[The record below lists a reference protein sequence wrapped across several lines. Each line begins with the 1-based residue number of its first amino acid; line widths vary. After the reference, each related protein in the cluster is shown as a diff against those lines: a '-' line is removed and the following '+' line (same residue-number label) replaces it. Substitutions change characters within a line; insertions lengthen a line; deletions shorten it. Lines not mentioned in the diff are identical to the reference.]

1 MKHNFLERLKDEI
14 IVFDGAMGTEL
25 PPNLGRCPEE
35 LNLIHP
41 EVVANVHSSYVEAG
55 ADVITANTFGGN
67 RLKLKENG
75 LEDKLEE
82 INTRG
87 IEIAREVTG
96 GKAFVAASVGP
107 TGKLL
112 EPLGEFTFD
121 QFYDV
126 YQEQIKVL
134 AQAGADIIILETMLD
149 IQEAKI
155 ALLAVKENCNL
166 PVICSLTF
174 TEEGRMVTGS
184 DPLIAATILEPLKPD
199 VLGANCSLGP
209 KGLMNV
215 MKEFA
220 SATSLP
226 LIVRPNAGLP
236 RMVKGKTVYPAT
248 PDYMAKYALKFV
260 NLGINIV
267 GSCCGSGPEHTK
279 AIVELVGD
287 REPKERKVIP
297 KTRLASR
304 TKVVFFDKR
313 PIIIGER
320 INPTGKK
327 ALQEELRNG
336 RFSLVRGEARKQE
349 GEGARI
355 LDINV
360 SGEGIDEA
368 RTIRKA
374 VLVIEKMVDLPL
386 SIDSPN
392 PEVIEKAL
400 KVVGGKALINSV
412 NGKEESL
419 KVILPLAKRF
429 GAAIIG
435 LTLDEEG
442 IPKTVQKRLRI
453 AKKII
458 DRAVKV
464 GISKE
469 DIFIDTLALTVAS
482 QQEQVLESLKALRL
496 IKKELGVKT
505 ILGISNISFG
515 LPNRPL
521 LNATFYHLAKTYG
534 LDAAIINPR
543 DAKLKSSS
551 LALKVLKGEDKG
563 AKEYIK
569 AQKGIIE
576 EEIKPKEEAD
586 IRAQLSGAIIDGN
599 KEDILRLAEE
609 ALKEGLKPL
618 EIIDEILIP
627 AITLVGERYNEG
639 TYFLPQLISSAEVMK
654 LACERLSKEME
665 KPACRPV
672 CRRGRRGRETLP
684 TQRKIVMATVEGDI
698 HDIGKNIVSLLL
710 SSHGFQVVDLGK
722 DVKKERIIHEAV
734 SQKVD
739 LIGLS
744 ALMTTT
750 IGRMK
755 EISDELKR
763 RRINIPTLVGGAVV
777 TSQYA
782 KRIGATYAK
791 DAIEA
796 VKKAK
801 ELVKKGIGGS
811 GGKQ

>member
-1 MKHNFLERLKDEI
+1 MRNSFLERLKNEI
-14 IVFDGAMGTEL
+14 LVFDGAMGTEL

-41 EVVANVHSSYVEAG
+41 EVVAKVYSSYVKAG
-55 ADVITANTFGGN
+55 ANVITTNTFGGN

-75 LEDKLEE
+75 LENKLEE
-82 INTRG
+82 INTKG
-87 IEIAREVTG
+87 VEIAKEATG
-96 GKAFVAASVGP
+96 EKAFVAASVGP

-126 YQEQIKVL
+126 YREQIRVL

-155 ALLAVKENCNL
+155 ALIAAKENCDL

-174 TEEGRMVTGS
+174 SEEGRMVTGS

-209 KGLMNV
+209 KGLMKV

-220 SATSLP
+220 SATNLP
-226 LIVRPNAGLP
+226 LIVEPNAGLP
-236 RMVKGKTVYPAT
+236 RMVQGKTIYPAS
-248 PDYMAKYALKFV
+248 PDYMAKYALRFV
-260 NLGINIV
+260 NLGVNII
-267 GSCCGSGPEHTK
+267 GNCCGSGPEHTK
-279 AIVELVGD
+279 AIISKVKS
-287 REPKERKVIP
+287 RKPKKRKVIP
-297 KTRLASR
+297 RMHLASR
-304 TKVVFFDKR
+304 TKMASFDKR
-313 PIIIGER
+313 PVIIGER

-327 ALQEELRNG
+327 ALQEELRND
-336 RFSLVRGEARKQE
+336 RFSLVRKEAKKQHE
-349 GEGARI
+349 EGAKI

-374 VLVIEKMVDLPL
+374 ILVIEKMVDLPL

-392 PEVIEKAL
+392 PEAIEKAL

-419 KVILPLAKRF
+419 KIILPLAKRF

-442 IPKTVQKRLRI
+442 IPKTAEKRFEI
-453 AKKII
+453 AKKIVE
-458 DRAVKV
+458 RAVNA

-469 DIFIDTLALTVAS
+469 DIFIDTLTLTVAS
-482 QQEQVLESLKALRL
+482 QQNQVLESLKALKLVKR
-496 IKKELGVKT
+496 ELGVKT
-505 ILGISNISFG
+505 ILGVSNISFG

-521 LNATFYHLAKTYG
+521 LNATFYHLAKSYG

-543 DAKLKSSS
+543 DTKLKSSS
-551 LALKVLKGEDKG
+551 LALKVLNGEDKG
-563 AKEYIK
+563 AKEYAK
-569 AQKGIIE
+569 VKKGF
-576 EEIKPKEEAD
+576 AD
-586 IRAQLSGAIIDGN
+586 LGMSAKILPHPIRAQLKGAIIEGD
-599 KEDILRLAEE
+599 KEGILELIDE
-609 ALKEGLKPL
+609 ALKKGFRPLK
-618 EIIDEILIP
+618 IIDEILTP
-627 AITLVGERYNEG
+627 AITLVGEKYNEG
-639 TYFLPQLISSAEVMK
+639 IYFLPQLISSAEVMK
-654 LACERLSKEME
+654 LACKRLSKKMKKETISTQ
-665 KPACRPV
+665 
-672 CRRGRRGRETLP
+672 GR
-684 TQRKIVMATVEGDI
+684 IVMATVEGDI

-722 DVKKERIIHEAV
+722 DVKKEKIIQEAL
-734 SQKVD
+734 SQKAD

-750 IGRMK
+750 MGRME
-755 EISDELKR
+755 EISDKLKR

-782 KRIGATYAK
+782 KKIGATYAK

-801 ELVKKGIGGS
+801 ELVKKGTVGS
-811 GGKQ
+811 RGKQ

>member
-1 MKHNFLERLKDEI
+1 MKRNFLERLKDEI
-14 IVFDGAMGTEL
+14 LVFDGAMGTEL
-25 PPNLGRCPEE
+25 PSNLGKCPEE

-41 EVVANVHSSYVEAG
+41 EVVAKVHSSYVEAG
-55 ADVITANTFGGN
+55 ADVITTNTFGGN

-75 LEDKLEE
+75 LADRLEE
-82 INTRG
+82 INAQG
-87 IEIAREVTG
+87 IEIAKEVAG
-96 GKAFVAASVGP
+96 EKAFIAASVGP

-126 YQEQIKVL
+126 YREQIKAL
-134 AQAGADIIILETMLD
+134 AKAGADIIILETMLD

-209 KGLMNV
+209 KGLMKV
-215 MKEFA
+215 MREFA
-220 SATSLP
+220 SLTDLP
-226 LIVRPNAGLP
+226 LIVEPNAGLP
-236 RMVKGKTVYPAT
+236 RMVQGKTVYSAT
-248 PDYMAKYALKFV
+248 PNYMAKYALEFV
-260 NLGINIV
+260 ALGVNIV

-279 AIVELVGD
+279 AIVKLVGD

-304 TKVVFFDKR
+304 TKVVSFDKE
-313 PIIIGER
+313 PVIVGER

-327 ALQEELRNG
+327 ALQKELRND
-336 RFSLVRGEARKQE
+336 RFSLVRKEAKKQE

-374 VLVIEKMVDLPL
+374 ILVIEKMIDLPL

-392 PEVIEKAL
+392 PEAIEKAL

-442 IPKTVQKRLRI
+442 IPKTVQKRLQI

-469 DIFIDTLALTVAS
+469 DIFIDTLTLTVAS
-482 QQEQVLESLKALRL
+482 QQDQALESLKALKLVKR
-496 IKKELGVKT
+496 ELGVKT
-505 ILGISNISFG
+505 ILGVSNISFG
-515 LPNRPL
+515 LPNRSL
-521 LNATFYHLAKTYG
+521 LNATFYHLAKRYG

-543 DAKLKSSS
+543 DVNLKSSS
-551 LALKVLKGEDKG
+551 LTMKVLKGEDRG

-569 AQKGIIE
+569 AQKGVIE
-576 EEIKPKEEAD
+576 EEIKPREEANV
-586 IRAQLSGAIIDGN
+586 RVKLSGAIIDGN
-599 KEDILRLAEE
+599 KEDILRLAEQ
-609 ALKEGLKPL
+609 ALKEGLRPL
-618 EIIDEILIP
+618 KIIDEILTP
-627 AITLVGERYNEG
+627 AITLVGERYDEG

-654 LACERLSKEME
+654 LACVRLSKELKKE
-665 KPACRPV
+665 TIPARK
-672 CRRGRRGRETLP
+672 
-684 TQRKIVMATVEGDI
+684 KIVMATVEGDI

-710 SSHGFQVVDLGK
+710 SNHGFKVIDLGK
-722 DVKKERIIHEAV
+722 GVKKEKIIQEAV
-734 SQKVD
+734 SQKAD

-750 IGRMK
+750 MGRMK

-777 TSQYA
+777 TNQYA
-782 KRIGATYAK
+782 KRIGATYAN

-801 ELVKKGIGGS
+801 ELTKEKE
-811 GGKQ
+811 

>member
-1 MKHNFLERLKDEI
+1 MQNSFLERLKNEI
-14 IVFDGAMGTEL
+14 LVFDGAMGTEL

-35 LNLIHP
+35 LNLTHP
-41 EVVANVHSSYVEAG
+41 KVIAKIHSSYVKAG
-55 ADVITANTFGGN
+55 ADIVTTNTFGGN

-75 LEDKLEE
+75 LEDRLEK

-87 IEIAREVTG
+87 IEIAREATG
-96 GKAFVAASVGP
+96 EKAFVAASVGP

-112 EPLGEFTFD
+112 EPLGAFTFD

-126 YQEQIKVL
+126 YQEQIEVL
-134 AQAGADIIILETMLD
+134 AKAGADIIILETMLD

-155 ALLAVKENCNL
+155 ALLAAKESCNL

-174 TEEGRMVTGS
+174 TSEGRMVTGS
-184 DPLIAATILEPLKPD
+184 DPLIAATILEPLRPD

-209 KGLMNV
+209 KGLMKV
-215 MKEFA
+215 MREFA
-220 SATSLP
+220 SATNL
-226 LIVRPNAGLP
+226 LLMVQPNAGLP
-236 RMVKGKTVYPAT
+236 RMVKGKTVYSAS
-248 PDYMAKYALKFV
+248 PDYMAKYALRFV
-260 NLGINIV
+260 NLGVNIV
-267 GSCCGSGPEHTK
+267 GSCCGSGPEHIK
-279 AIVELVGD
+279 AIVS
-287 REPKERKVIP
+287 KVKDKRP
-297 KTRLASR
+297 EKKKVKSMTHLASR
-304 TKVVFFDKR
+304 TKAVSLSKR

-327 ALQEELRNG
+327 ALQEELRND
-336 RFSLVRGEARKQE
+336 RFSLIREEARKQE
-349 GEGARI
+349 EEGARI

-360 SGEGIDEA
+360 IGEGIDEA
-368 RTIRKA
+368 RTIKKA

-392 PEVIEKAL
+392 PEAIEKAL
-400 KVVGGKALINSV
+400 KVIGGKALINSV

-435 LTLDEEG
+435 LTLDEKG
-442 IPKTVQKRLRI
+442 IPKTVQKRLQI

-458 DRAVKV
+458 NRAVKI

-469 DIFIDTLALTVAS
+469 DIFIDTLTLTVAS
-482 QQEQVLESLKALRL
+482 QQDQVLESLEALRL
-496 IKKELGVKT
+496 IKKGLGVKT

-521 LNATFYHLAKTYG
+521 LNATFYHLAKRYG

-543 DAKLKSSS
+543 DVKLKSSS
-551 LALKVLKGEDKG
+551 LAMKVLKGEDRG
-563 AKEYIK
+563 AKEYIRT
-569 AQKGIIE
+569 QRRVVEQEIRPKGV
-576 EEIKPKEEAD
+576 D
-586 IRAQLSGAIIDGN
+586 IRAQLKEAIIDGDREGILELIEEML
-599 KEDILRLAEE
+599 KED
-609 ALKEGLKPL
+609 LKPL
-618 EIIDEILIP
+618 GIVDEILIP

-639 TYFLPQLISSAEVMK
+639 IYFLPQLISSAEVMK
-654 LACERLSKEME
+654 LACKRLSKEM
-665 KPACRPV
+665 K
-672 CRRGRRGRETLP
+672 RETLSV
-684 TQRKIVMATVEGDI
+684 QGKIVMATVEGDI

-710 SSHGFQVVDLGK
+710 SNHGFQVIDLGK
-722 DVKKERIIHEAV
+722 DVKREKILQEAL
-734 SQKVD
+734 SQKAD

-750 IGRMK
+750 MGRMK
-755 EISDELKR
+755 EIGDELKR
-763 RRINIPTLVGGAVV
+763 RRIDIPTLVGGAVV
-777 TSQYA
+777 TNQYA

-801 ELVKKGIGGS
+801 ELIKARVSRK
-811 GGKQ
+811 

>member
-1 MKHNFLERLKDEI
+1 VKKPFLERLKDEI

-35 LNLIHP
+35 LNLTHP
-41 EVVANVHSSYVEAG
+41 EVVAKVHSSYVEAG
-55 ADVITANTFGGN
+55 ADVITTNSFGGN
-67 RLKLKENG
+67 RLKLKESG
-75 LEDKLEE
+75 LEDRLEE
-82 INTRG
+82 VNTKG
-87 IEIAREVTG
+87 IEIAKEVVG
-96 GKAFVAASVGP
+96 EKALVAASVGP

-126 YQEQIKVL
+126 YQEQIKIL

-155 ALLAVKENCNL
+155 ALLAAKESCDL
-166 PVICSLTF
+166 PIISSLTF

-184 DPLIAATILEPLKPD
+184 DPLIATTILEPLKPD

-209 KGLMNV
+209 RGLMKV
-215 MKEFA
+215 MSKFA
-220 SATSLP
+220 SATDLS
-226 LIVRPNAGLP
+226 LIVEPNAGLP
-236 RMVKGKTVYPAT
+236 KMVQGKTVYPAS
-248 PDYMAKYALKFV
+248 PDYMAKYALEFV

-279 AIVELVGD
+279 AIVKLVGD
-287 REPKERKVIP
+287 REPKERKIMP
-297 KTRLASR
+297 ETRLASR
-304 TKVVFFDKR
+304 TKVVSFDKK
-313 PIIIGER
+313 PVIIGER

-327 ALQEELRNG
+327 ALRKELRNDK
-336 RFSLVRGEARKQE
+336 FSLVREEAKKQE
-349 GEGARI
+349 EEGAKI

-360 SGEGIDEA
+360 SEEEIDEA
-368 RTIRKA
+368 RVFRKA
-374 VLVIEKMVDLPL
+374 ILVIEKTTDLPL

-392 PEVIEKAL
+392 PEAIEKAL
-400 KVVGGKALINSV
+400 KVTGGKALINSV

-419 KVILPLAKRF
+419 KTILPLAKRF

-442 IPKTVQKRLRI
+442 IPKTVEKRLEI

-469 DIFIDTLALTVAS
+469 DIFIDTLTLTVAS
-482 QQEQVLESLKALRL
+482 QQEQVMESLEALKL
-496 IKKELGVKT
+496 IKEELGVKT

-521 LNATFYHLAKTYG
+521 LNATFLHLAEEYG
-534 LDAAIINPR
+534 LDAAIMNPK
-543 DAKLKSSS
+543 DANLKSSS

-563 AKEYIK
+563 AKRYIRV
-569 AQKGIIE
+569 QRGVVE
-576 EEIKPKEEAD
+576 EEIKPKEEVD
-586 IRAQLSGAIIDGN
+586 IKTQLSEAIIGGN
-599 KEDILRLAEE
+599 KEGILRLAEE

-618 EIIDEILIP
+618 EIIDEVLTP
-627 AITLVGERYNEG
+627 AITLVGERYDEG

-654 LACERLSKEME
+654 LASERLSREMKKE
-665 KPACRPV
+665 
-672 CRRGRRGRETLP
+672 TIS
-684 TQRKIVMATVEGDI
+684 TQGKIVMATVEGDI

-710 SSHGFQVVDLGK
+710 SNHGFEVIDLGK
-722 DVKKERIIHEAV
+722 GIKKEKIIQEAV
-734 SQKVD
+734 SQKAD

-750 IGRMK
+750 MGRMK
-755 EISDELKR
+755 EIRDELKR
-763 RRINIPTLVGGAVV
+763 RRIDIPTLVGGAVV
-777 TSQYA
+777 TNQYA

-796 VKKAK
+796 VRKAK
-801 ELVKKGIGGS
+801 ELIGGK
-811 GGKQ
+811 G

>member
-1 MKHNFLERLKDEI
+1 MKQERIFSMKRDFLERLKDEI
-14 IVFDGAMGTEL
+14 IVFDGALGTEL

-35 LNLIHP
+35 LNLTHP
-41 EVVANVHSSYVEAG
+41 EVVAKVHSSYVEAG
-55 ADVITANTFGGN
+55 ADVITTNTFGGN

-75 LEDKLEE
+75 LEDRLGEV
-82 INTRG
+82 NTKG
-87 IEIAREVTG
+87 IEIAKEAAG
-96 GKAFVAASVGP
+96 EKALVAASVGP

-121 QFYDV
+121 QFYHV
-126 YQEQIKVL
+126 YREQIKAL
-134 AQAGADIIILETMLD
+134 TKAGADIIILETMLD

-184 DPLIAATILEPLKPD
+184 DPLIAATILEPLQPD

-215 MKEFA
+215 MRDFVYY
-220 SATSLP
+220 SNLP
-226 LIVRPNAGLP
+226 LIVEPNAGLP
-236 RMVKGKTVYPAT
+236 RMVQGKTVYPAT
-248 PDYMAKYALKFV
+248 PNYMARYALEFV
-260 NLGINIV
+260 ALGVNIV
-267 GSCCGSGPEHTK
+267 GSCCGSSPEHTK
-279 AIVELVGD
+279 AIVKLVGD
-287 REPKERKVIP
+287 REPKERKIMP
-297 KTRLASR
+297 ETRLASR
-304 TKVVFFDKR
+304 TKAVSFSKKPV
-313 PIIIGER
+313 IVGER

-327 ALQEELRNG
+327 TLQEELRDD
-336 RFSLVRGEARKQE
+336 RFSLVRKEAKKQE
-349 GEGARI
+349 EEGAKI

-368 RTIRKA
+368 RTMRKA
-374 VLVIEKMVDLPL
+374 ILVIEKMVDLPL

-392 PEVIEKAL
+392 PEAIEKAL

-442 IPKTVQKRLRI
+442 IPKTVQKRLQI
-453 AKKII
+453 AKKIVE
-458 DRAVKV
+458 RAKEI
-464 GISKE
+464 GISE
-469 DIFIDTLALTVAS
+469 GNIFIDTLTLTVAS
-482 QQEQVLESLKALRL
+482 QQDQALESLQALKLVKR
-496 IKKELGVKT
+496 ELGVRT
-505 ILGISNISFG
+505 ILGVSNISFG

-521 LNATFYHLAKTYG
+521 LNATFYHLAKRYG

-543 DAKLKSSS
+543 DVKLKSSS
-551 LALKVLKGEDKG
+551 LAMKVLKGEDRG
-563 AKEYIK
+563 AKEYIRT
-569 AQKGIIE
+569 QRRVVE
-576 EEIKPKEEAD
+576 QEIRPKEAD
-586 IRAQLSGAIIDGN
+586 IRAWLKEAIVDGDREGILELIEEML
-599 KEDILRLAEE
+599 KED
-609 ALKEGLKPL
+609 LKPL
-618 EIIDEILIP
+618 DIVDEILIP

-639 TYFLPQLISSAEVMK
+639 IYFLPQLISSAEVMK
-654 LACERLSKEME
+654 LACKRLSKEM
-665 KPACRPV
+665 K
-672 CRRGRRGRETLP
+672 RETLSV
-684 TQRKIVMATVEGDI
+684 QGKIVMATVEGDI

-710 SSHGFQVVDLGK
+710 SNHGFQVIDLGK
-722 DVKKERIIHEAV
+722 DVKKEKILQEAL
-734 SQKVD
+734 SQKAD

-750 IGRMK
+750 MGRMK

-777 TSQYA
+777 TNQYA
-782 KRIGATYAK
+782 KRIGATYAR
-791 DAIEA
+791 DAVEA